1 MSSIQKQMNTQ
12 MSSLRAK
19 MMDVIKNNKL
29 LGDYLLLTFLII
41 AVVLIVLYIN
51 NQLTKKT
58 RNTASMK
65 EDLSI
70 VENYIS
76 NINGND
82 ATYQHNLRDY
92 YIMSSYNSCC
102 NGEFENG
109 FVSTDALIQV
119 IKRGARVL
127 DFEIYSVDNN
137 TVVAAS
143 PSNNYYQKGTYNSIP
158 FSSVIDV
165 VDSYAFSASTAPNF
179 NDPLFLHFR
188 IKSNNSHV
196 FDDMAKVISSSL
208 ANHKLPKKY
217 NYESNGENIGAEP
230 IRNFMSKVIIVVDR
244 TNNMYKNSKLDELI
258 NLTSGSLFLQS
269 LRDYDVR
276 FTPSATELINANKK
290 NMTISMPDL
299 HASDTN
305 MAPDIH
311 QKMGC
316 QMVCMNFQNVDSH
329 LIYYLEEFNT
339 NGSAFILKPE
349 ALRYIPIMA
358 KTPTKQDPSLSYAPR
373 EVKKPYFR
381 HVI

>member
-51 NQLTKKT
+51 NQLTKKN

-76 NINGND
+76 NMNGND

-258 NLTSGSLFLQS
+258 NITSGSLFLQS

-276 FTPSATELINANKK
+276 FTPSASELMNANKK

>member
-76 NINGND
+76 NMNGND

-276 FTPSATELINANKK
+276 FTPSATELMNANKK

-329 LIYYLEEFNT
+329 LIYYLEEFNA

>member
-76 NINGND
+76 NMNGND

-358 KTPTKQDPSLSYAPR
+358 KTPSKQDPSLSYAPR